1 MRMFSYEAQYYD
13 EDYHRVETTRGIIA
27 GESYQDAMEQLYE
40 FCVAPAKRGTDEDEL
55 VSVKLEELDNPLDW
69 DTLEEI
75 IMEEQRKNGKTV
87 SKADEL
93 LISTT
98 TTTLQN

>member
-40 FCVAPAKRGTDEDEL
+40 FCVAPAKRGTDEDGL
-55 VSVKLEELDNPLDW
+55 VSVKLEELDNPL
-69 DTLEEI
+69 TLEALTEI
-75 IMEEQRKNGKTV
+75 VEEEEKKQKTNPH
-87 SKADEL
+87 SIEPNKGSMRDE
-93 LISTT
+93 
-98 TTTLQN
+98 

>member
-1 MRMFSYEAQYYD
+1 MRMFSYNLQYYD
-13 EDYHRVETTRGIIA
+13 EDLRAVETARGIIA

-40 FCVAPAKRGTDEDEL
+40 FAVAPAKRGTDEEGL

-75 IMEEQRKNGKTV
+75 VAEEKQKISRPLAEEDKPY
-87 SKADEL
+87 
-93 LISTT
+93 ISTT
-98 TTTLQN
+98 ALWDD

>member
-27 GESYQDAMEQLYE
+27 GESYQDAMGQLYE
-40 FCVAPAKRGTDEDEL
+40 YCVAPEKRGADEDGL

-75 IMEEQRKNGKTV
+75 IEEKKDKKTSSNDV
-87 SKADEL
+87 EPNKKSM
-93 LISTT
+93 
-98 TTTLQN
+98 